1 MSKDTTRLQE
11 FLVMDATGEGSL
23 PTAVDHHYDTV
34 TGYELIT
41 ITQTND
47 DGTNDVVCLSRAQIA
62 GIISQVKGH

>member
-1 MSKDTTRLQE
+1 MYKETTRLQE
-11 FLVMDATGEGSL
+11 FLVLDATGDSSL
-23 PTAVDHHYDTV
+23 PTAVYHHYDTL

-47 DGTNDVVCLSRAQIA
+47 DDTNDVVCLSRAQLL